1 MNNRTLH
8 LFYLLLIFLNFP
20 SFSNAENGEM
30 VFKIIELP
38 EFTPDSA
45 DIYLASSLNQWSPN
59 DEKYKFKRSHD
70 GYYYLKLPRMDES
83 FQYKFTRGSWESV
96 ESTENGDLKPNR
108 YYDPESPSM
117 IEIQIYSWQDLA
129 NQMEERIQLIV
140 TELPEATPYDA
151 SLFVVGDFNN
161 WKPLDLES
169 KMVKHSDGFYY
180 LTLPTGLRKFEYKIT
195 RGSWESVEG
204 RENGRAIPNRV
215 YDVAV
220 DGWKKTIKIRS
231 WEDLSGSTT
240 TPYMFLL
247 LLGAFQGLLLIFSIF
262 GIQENNRRANV
273 VLAVLILFTS
283 IALMSRVA
291 MYYRDI
297 FQMFPKIYLIPEM
310 LLLIYGPLFFIY
322 IKQLTE
328 SESKSKE
335 IFVRLIPFGIQVLAY
350 LPLFALSNDQFEYGV
365 LNKHYEVFFN
375 TIGGLGLIFSAYYWW
390 KCKWLLRYQHHHSM
404 NILSE
409 ERNINYL
416 NGVMLVYA
424 TCLAIW
430 SLMYVVGI
438 GGVFFDYSPQNI
450 INMLTDTLWLIIA
463 CISFIMG
470 YYAMNQPEILR
481 VAEEEEIKSIVEAK
495 VEEEVEEKAPQGLT
509 EEQLLLKEKLAQ
521 EMNEHKLY
529 TNSRLTL
536 PELAHHLKTST
547 HDISKVINDGYQKNF
562 YDFINGYRINAFIEE
577 VNKDTHQELTYLGH
591 AYNVGFNSKTA
602 FNRAFKKEKKKTP
615 TQFFQQL
622 VSQ

>member
-1 MNNRTLH
+1 MN
-8 LFYLLLIFLNFP
+8 F
-20 SFSNAENGEM
+20 SGFSNPGTGNGDL

-45 DIYLASSLNQWSPN
+45 EIYLASTLNHWSPN
-59 DEKYKFKRSHD
+59 DEQYKFKRSHD
-70 GYYYLKLPRMDES
+70 GYYYLKIPKSKEP
-83 FQYKFTRGSWESV
+83 FQYKFTRGTWASV
-96 ESTENGDLKPNR
+96 ESTESGNLKPNR
-108 YYDPESPSM
+108 YYDPESPSL
-117 IEIQIYSWQDLA
+117 INIQIRSWQDLV
-129 NQMEERIQLIV
+129 NEMVERIQLIV
-140 TELPEATPYDA
+140 TELPEGTPYDA

-169 KMVKHSDGFYY
+169 KMIKHADGFYY
-180 LTLPTGLRKFEYKIT
+180 LTLPAGLEKFEYKIT

-215 YDVAV
+215 YDVAK
-220 DGWKKTIKIRS
+220 DGWKKTIKISS

-283 IALMSRVA
+283 IALMARVA

-297 FQMFPKIYLIPEM
+297 FQLFPKIYLIPEM
-310 LLLIYGPLFFIY
+310 ILLIYGPLFFIY

-335 IFVRLIPFGIQVLAY
+335 IFIRLIPFGIQVLFY

-365 LNKHYEVFFN
+365 LNRHYTIFFN
-375 TIGGLGLIFSAYYWW
+375 TIGGIGLVFSAYYWW
-390 KCKWLLRYQHHHSM
+390 KCKLFLNHQHQHSM

-424 TCLAIW
+424 TCLGIW
-430 SLMYVVGI
+430 FLMYVVGTGAMI
-438 GGVFFDYSPQNI
+438 FHYEPQNI

-463 CISFIMG
+463 CTSFIMG

-481 VAEEEEIKSIVEAK
+481 VAEEESIKSIVEAQAQ
-495 VEEEVEEKAPQGLT
+495 VEEEVEEKEEQGLT
-509 EEQLLLKEKLAQ
+509 EEQLVLKEKLAE

-562 YDFINGYRINAFIEE
+562 YDFVNGYRINAFIEE
-577 VNKDTHQELTYLGH
+577 VNKDTRQELTYLGH

-602 FNRAFKKEKKKTP
+602 FNRAFKKEKQKTP
-615 TQFFQQL
+615 TQYFSASKTL
-622 VSQ
+622 V

>member
-1 MNNRTLH
+1 MN
-8 LFYLLLIFLNFP
+8 
-20 SFSNAENGEM
+20 FSGYSNSENGEM
-30 VFKIIELP
+30 VFKVIYLP
-38 EFTPDSA
+38 EFTPDSSE
-45 DIYLASSLNQWSPN
+45 IYLASSLNEWSPN
-59 DEKYKFKRSHD
+59 DERFRLKRSHD
-70 GYYYLKLPRMDES
+70 GYYYLKIPKIKEP
-83 FQYKFTRGSWESV
+83 FQYKFTRGSWATV
-96 ESTENGDLKPNR
+96 EANENGNLKGNR
-108 YYDPESPSM
+108 YYDPESPSL
-117 IEIQIYSWQDLA
+117 IEVQIYSWQDLA
-129 NQMEERIQLIV
+129 DEMDQRIQLIV
-140 TELPEATPYDA
+140 TELPKETPYDA

-169 KMVKHSDGFYY
+169 KMVKHADGFYY
-180 LTLPTGLRKFEYKIT
+180 LTLPKDLKKFEYKIT
-195 RGSWESVEG
+195 RGSWGSVEG
-204 RENGRAIPNRV
+204 RDNGRAIPNRV
-215 YDVAV
+215 YDVEK
-220 DGWKKTIKIRS
+220 DGWKKTIKISS

-297 FQMFPKIYLIPEM
+297 FQLFPKIYLIPEM
-310 LLLIYGPLFFIY
+310 ILLIYGPLFFIY

-335 IFVRLIPFGIQVLAY
+335 IFFRLIPFGIQVLCY
-350 LPLFALSNDQFEYGV
+350 LPMFALSNDEFEHGV
-365 LNKHYEVFFN
+365 LNLHYSLFFN
-375 TIGGLGLIFSAYYWW
+375 IVGGVGLAFSAYYWW
-390 KCKWLLRYQHHHSM
+390 KCKLFLNYQHQHSM

-424 TCLAIW
+424 TCLIIW
-430 SLMYVVGI
+430 FLMYIVGAGAMI
-438 GGVFFDYSPQNI
+438 FNYDPQDI

-481 VAEEEEIKSIVEAK
+481 VAEEEELKKIVEAT
-495 VEEEVEEKAPQGLT
+495 VEVEVEEKAQQGLT
-509 EEQLLLKEKLAQ
+509 DEQLQLKEKLAQ

-577 VNKDTHQELTYLGH
+577 VNNDKQQELTYLGH

-602 FNRAFKKEKKKTP
+602 FNRAFKKEKLKTP
-615 TQFFQQL
+615 TQYFSASKSL
-622 VSQ
+622 V